1 MRWCRPVPW
10 GRRGTVP
17 GAEKGRFGKKGVLSQ
32 ITIFTVFGPPRG
44 WLLGLNWLQI
54 GARPGLDIPKG
65 KLSARGRPWGPQ
77 VPRWGPLKT
86 AIIPKITPKV
96 GCNSTSK
103 GARNANPGVFQ
114 VPWTPLSD
122 LDQKIVIFRNHP
134 TSPPLGIPGLA
145 LLCVEPG
152 SRPCL
157 TSLLGPPPSNNYLSL
172 AVRLL
177 LTCSRDESARATAQP
192 LMIPTVGLVTAV
204 TTAVNQPMIRRIPT
218 RATSAFGQ
226 RI

>member
-1 MRWCRPVPW
+1 MRWGGPWCRPVPC

-17 GAEKGRFGKKGVLSQ
+17 GAERADLEKNAFYRKSRFLPFLV
-32 ITIFTVFGPPRG
+32 PPRV

-103 GARNANPGVFQ
+103 GARNANPGLFQ

-122 LDQKIVIFRNHP
+122 LDQKTVMFRNYP
-134 TSPPLGIPGLA
+134 SPG
-145 LLCVEPG
+145 PG
-152 SRPCL
+152 SRE
-157 TSLLGPPPSNNYLSL
+157 G
-172 AVRLL
+172 
-177 LTCSRDESARATAQP
+177 
-192 LMIPTVGLVTAV
+192 AV
-204 TTAVNQPMIRRIPT
+204 TEEAQGRQGRNEAQVPESESSP
-218 RATSAFGQ
+218 RAEA
-226 RI
+226 

>member
-1 MRWCRPVPW
+1 MVECGGGIRPKPDLGGSVGALVPPRALRASWCGP
-10 GRRGTVP
+10 GRR
-17 GAEKGRFGKKGVLSQ
+17 KGRFGKKCVLSQ

-103 GARNANPGVFQ
+103 THASSYLTTAPR
-114 VPWTPLSD
+114 TD
-122 LDQKIVIFRNHP
+122 HP
-134 TSPPLGIPGLA
+134 SMHPKTCR
-145 LLCVEPG
+145 LLC
-152 SRPCL
+152 SCRHHFF
-157 TSLLGPPPSNNYLSL
+157 
-172 AVRLL
+172 A
-177 LTCSRDESARATAQP
+177 
-192 LMIPTVGLVTAV
+192 
-204 TTAVNQPMIRRIPT
+204 
-218 RATSAFGQ
+218 
-226 RI
+226 

>member
-1 MRWCRPVPW
+1 MRWCRPVPC

-17 GAEKGRFGKKGVLSQ
+17 GAERADLEKNAFYRKSRFLPFLV
-32 ITIFTVFGPPRG
+32 PPRV

-54 GARPGLDIPKG
+54 GARPGVDIPKG

-114 VPWTPLSD
+114 APWTPLSD
-122 LDQKIVIFRNHP
+122 LDQKTVMFRNYPSPGPGGRRLCALPPIRHLVVRVRVLQAVVPLYRP
-134 TSPPLGIPGLA
+134 THQGGAFCALPPYG
-145 LLCVEPG
+145 
-152 SRPCL
+152 
-157 TSLLGPPPSNNYLSL
+157 T
-172 AVRLL
+172 
-177 LTCSRDESARATAQP
+177 
-192 LMIPTVGLVTAV
+192 
-204 TTAVNQPMIRRIPT
+204 
-218 RATSAFGQ
+218 
-226 RI
+226 

>member
-1 MRWCRPVPW
+1 MWWWNSAQTRPGWLGRCVGAAPCPAGVVVRSRAPKGPIWKKMRFI
-10 GRRGTVP
+10 
-17 GAEKGRFGKKGVLSQ
+17 ANHDFYRFV
-32 ITIFTVFGPPRG
+32 PPRG

-114 VPWTPLSD
+114 APWTPLSD

-134 TSPPLGIPGLA
+134 TSPPLG
-145 LLCVEPG
+145 
-152 SRPCL
+152 
-157 TSLLGPPPSNNYLSL
+157 
-172 AVRLL
+172 
-177 LTCSRDESARATAQP
+177 
-192 LMIPTVGLVTAV
+192 
-204 TTAVNQPMIRRIPT
+204 
-218 RATSAFGQ
+218 
-226 RI
+226 

>member
-1 MRWCRPVPW
+1 MEFGPNPTWVARSVPWCRPVPW

-32 ITIFTVFGPPRG
+32 ITIFTVFVPPRG

-54 GARPGLDIPKG
+54 GARPGVDIPKG

-122 LDQKIVIFRNHP
+122 LDQKIVMFRNYP
-134 TSPPLGIPGLA
+134 SPGPGITGGLSVPLGMSAA
-145 LLCVEPG
+145 L
-152 SRPCL
+152 
-157 TSLLGPPPSNNYLSL
+157 
-172 AVRLL
+172 
-177 LTCSRDESARATAQP
+177 
-192 LMIPTVGLVTAV
+192 
-204 TTAVNQPMIRRIPT
+204 
-218 RATSAFGQ
+218 
-226 RI
+226 

>member
-1 MRWCRPVPW
+1 MGVWWNVVVRFGPNPTGVARSVRWCRPVPW

-17 GAEKGRFGKKGVLSQ
+17 GAEKGRFRKKGVLSQ

-65 KLSARGRPWGPQ
+65 KLSARGRPWGGQ

-134 TSPPLGIPGLA
+134 TSPPLGPHPQVLH
-145 LLCVEPG
+145 
-152 SRPCL
+152 
-157 TSLLGPPPSNNYLSL
+157 
-172 AVRLL
+172 
-177 LTCSRDESARATAQP
+177 
-192 LMIPTVGLVTAV
+192 
-204 TTAVNQPMIRRIPT
+204 
-218 RATSAFGQ
+218 
-226 RI
+226 

>member
-10 GRRGTVP
+10 GRRGAVP

-32 ITIFTVFGPPRG
+32 ITIFTVFGPPWG

-134 TSPPLGIPGLA
+134 TSPPLDVYTDA
-145 LLCVEPG
+145 
-152 SRPCL
+152 
-157 TSLLGPPPSNNYLSL
+157 
-172 AVRLL
+172 
-177 LTCSRDESARATAQP
+177 
-192 LMIPTVGLVTAV
+192 
-204 TTAVNQPMIRRIPT
+204 
-218 RATSAFGQ
+218 
-226 RI
+226 

>member
-1 MRWCRPVPW
+1 MWWWNSAQTRPGW
-10 GRRGTVP
+10 LGRCVGAAPCP
-17 GAEKGRFGKKGVLSQ
+17 GGVVVRPRAPKRVDLEKNAFYRKSRFLPFLV
-32 ITIFTVFGPPRG
+32 PPRV

-114 VPWTPLSD
+114 APWTPLSD
-122 LDQKIVIFRNHP
+122 LDQKTVMFRNY
-134 TSPPLGIPGLA
+134 
-145 LLCVEPG
+145 LCP
-152 SRPCL
+152 
-157 TSLLGPPPSNNYLSL
+157 LSL
-172 AVRLL
+172 VFVA
-177 LTCSRDESARATAQP
+177 SWSWFWDRDRGE
-192 LMIPTVGLVTAV
+192 
-204 TTAVNQPMIRRIPT
+204 
-218 RATSAFGQ
+218 
-226 RI
+226 

>member
-1 MRWCRPVPW
+1 MRWCRPVPC

-17 GAEKGRFGKKGVLSQ
+17 GAERADLEKNAFYRKSRFLPFLV
-32 ITIFTVFGPPRG
+32 PPRV
-44 WLLGLNWLQI
+44 WILGLNWLQI

-122 LDQKIVIFRNHP
+122 VNQKAVLFRNHP
-134 TSPPLGIPGLA
+134 TSPP
-145 LLCVEPG
+145 
-152 SRPCL
+152 RPCP
-157 TSLLGPPPSNNYLSL
+157 TREAMREARGGGGPRGNPPPFVVFSGKSDPP
-172 AVRLL
+172 
-177 LTCSRDESARATAQP
+177 S
-192 LMIPTVGLVTAV
+192 
-204 TTAVNQPMIRRIPT
+204 
-218 RATSAFGQ
+218 
-226 RI
+226 